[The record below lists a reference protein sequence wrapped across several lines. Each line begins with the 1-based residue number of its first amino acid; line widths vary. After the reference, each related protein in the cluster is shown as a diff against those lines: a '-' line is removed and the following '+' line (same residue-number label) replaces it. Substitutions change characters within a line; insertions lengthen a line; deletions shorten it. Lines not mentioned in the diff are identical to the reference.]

1 MLTALGNR
9 IPLPVNAKVLAV
21 FAANGDDFR
30 FERNLLRGAVKLL
43 EQSVQLSVGGRRAAE
58 DDAVGDSVLRQLAWI
73 EGVERFVDV
82 LRLRIA
88 EGVGGERFRWRKRKR
103 RRSSGRNGCQS
114 LRLAGSGQ
122 MAAVEGIGKRG
133 GVGAAA

>member
-1 MLTALGNR
+1 M
-9 IPLPVNAKVLAV
+9 
-21 FAANGDDFR
+21 
-30 FERNLLRGAVKLL
+30 
-43 EQSVQLSVGGRRAAE
+43 GGRRAAE

-88 EGVGGERFRWRKRKR
+88 EGIGGERFRWRKRKC
-103 RRSSGRNGCQS
+103 RRSSGRSCSQR
-114 LRLAGSGQ
+114 LRLTASGQ